1 MKEIGIS
8 EFRVRCLAIINH
20 VNKTKKPVRITRY
33 GKPIA
38 EVAPPGP
45 PKDNFDWI
53 GSMKGK
59 MEILGDIVSPVID
72 ASDVGASEDSTS

>member
-8 EFRVRCLAIINH
+8 EFRARCLAIITQ

-33 GKPIA
+33 GKPVA
-38 EVAPPGP
+38 EVVAPIP

-72 ASDVGASEDSTS
+72 ASDIEASQD